1 MFKSTAE
8 EADSIKT
15 THAQVPSWMPV
26 RVMPNVTLDEAI
38 EASHA
43 ALVPCSDRRV
53 CAIADRRPALK
64 TSLAAFRDEFGT
76 PVLPTVAMFREDAP
90 DGVRTDTAIGGF
102 RDAVCVSAIVAGW
115 SRKSATGTIIHS
127 DAFDVYPWFLGHH
140 DHLGTVTPAMI
151 GIHNVEKLQG
161 QSAPALGRRFLSTTD
176 MDRPLLDALL
186 VRWQWCF
193 VDEDYS
199 DKNLRLFRSLEMARA
214 ASKMPGGADANIYDA
229 GRAVAL
235 WVSAFEI
242 LAHDGKWSSPR
253 SVLSLLNH
261 VPWSTRKLLARDRV
275 AFVDKKKKAP
285 IRTNLA
291 GDVYAH
297 LNSVRNDFLHGNPV
311 TDETLRLQK
320 CQKNALLFAAPLFR
334 LALTAILDLRFSEAL
349 PDGADDQERE
359 RHAKRNIAFAKHQ
372 FLAEDAILAADQ
384 PPRSASRGSEKA
396 AFEAPHSGLR
406 RSQQKLRPARS

>member
-43 ALVPCSDRRV
+43 ALVPCSDRHV

-64 TSLAAFRDEFGT
+64 TFLAAFRDEFGT

-151 GIHNVEKLQG
+151 GIHNVEELQG
-161 QSAPALGRRFLSTTD
+161 QSAPALGRRSLSKSD
-176 MDRPLLDALL
+176 MDGPLLDALL
-186 VRWQWCF
+186 ARWQCCF
-193 VDEDYS
+193 VDGDYS

-214 ASKMPGGADANIYDA
+214 ASKVPGGADANIYDA
-229 GRAVAL
+229 GRAIAL
-235 WVSAFEI
+235 WISAFEI
-242 LAHDGKWSSPR
+242 LAHDGEWSSPK
-253 SVLSLLNH
+253 SVLSLLDH
-261 VPWSTRKLLARDRV
+261 APWLTRELVSHDRSV
-275 AFVDKKKKAP
+275 FLDKKKKTP
-285 IRTNLA
+285 ISTNLA
-291 GDVYAH
+291 GEVYAH
-297 LNSVRNDFLHGNPV
+297 LNRARNDFLHGNPV
-311 TDETLRLQK
+311 TDETLRIEK
-320 CQKNALLFAAPLFR
+320 CQKNVLHFAAPLFR
-334 LALTAILDLRFSEAL
+334 LALTAILDLKFSEAL
-349 PDGADDQERE
+349 PDEADDQGCVRYVN
-359 RHAKRNIAFAKHQ
+359 RKRAFVKHQ
-372 FLAEDAILAADQ
+372 FLAEDAILAADKTRQ
-384 PPRSASRGSEKA
+384 A
-396 AFEAPHSGLR
+396 LR
-406 RSQQKLRPARS
+406 RAGARLRSE